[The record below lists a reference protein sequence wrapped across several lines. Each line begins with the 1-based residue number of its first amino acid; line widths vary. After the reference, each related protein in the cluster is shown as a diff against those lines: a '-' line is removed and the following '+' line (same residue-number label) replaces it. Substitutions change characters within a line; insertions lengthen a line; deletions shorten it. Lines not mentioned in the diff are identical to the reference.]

1 MPRIQDFAKE
11 WYKIKW
17 TPGPEPGPIP
27 LYAFKDNGTIRL
39 ALALVGGT
47 PACDIS
53 WTDANEHPCSI
64 KVLPFHEARG
74 TLQASDITV
83 QFSAPNGGEKPVRL
97 EVTLRIDENGWLI
110 GKLGPRGVQDANTG
124 TFIADANPPGPEEG
138 KRPKPPAE
146 AHAHT

>member
-11 WYKIKW
+11 WYNVKW
-17 TPGPEPGPIP
+17 KPGPDPGPIP
-27 LYAFKDNGTIRL
+27 SYAFKDNGTIR
-39 ALALVGGT
+39 LALVGGT

-64 KVLPFHEARG
+64 KVLPFHEAKG

-97 EVTLRIDENGWLI
+97 EVTLRIENDQLL
-110 GKLGPRGVQDANTG
+110 GKLGPPGGQDANTG
-124 TFIADANPPGPEEG
+124 TFIADANPPRPGEDE
-138 KRPKPPAE
+138 RPKPPRAE